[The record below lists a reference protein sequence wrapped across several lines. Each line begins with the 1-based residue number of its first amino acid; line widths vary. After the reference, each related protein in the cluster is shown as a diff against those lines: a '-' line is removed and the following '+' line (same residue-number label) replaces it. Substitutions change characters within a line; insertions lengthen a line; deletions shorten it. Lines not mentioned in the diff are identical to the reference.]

1 MAERKRVDF
10 YRKCQELKK
19 QSTRRESSIYSEY
32 SQIKFGEYWKA
43 YERSF
48 KESKEKGSSE
58 MLEHHKAD
66 LIAFGSLSLIEEFE
80 KACATVSR
88 KKEFEELSMYSRKL
102 AEEKSNKKIEIS
114 NLLSF
119 IKRVTPLLKNRN
131 P

>member
-10 YRKCQELKK
+10 YRKCQELKR

-32 SQIKFGEYWKA
+32 SQIKFAEYWKA
-43 YERSF
+43 YERSSR
-48 KESKEKGSSE
+48 EARERGSSDS
-58 MLEHHKAD
+58 LEHHKAD

-80 KACATVSR
+80 KACATVNR
-88 KKEFEELSMYSRKL
+88 KREFEELSAYSRRL

-114 NLLSF
+114 SLLSF
-119 IKRVTPLLKNRN
+119 IKRTAPLLRNRN